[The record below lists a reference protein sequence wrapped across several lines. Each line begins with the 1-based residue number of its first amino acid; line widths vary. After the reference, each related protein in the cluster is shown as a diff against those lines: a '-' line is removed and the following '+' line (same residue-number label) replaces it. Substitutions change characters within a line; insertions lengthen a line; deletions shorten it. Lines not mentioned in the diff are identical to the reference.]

1 MGIFGGVFCLFVFF
15 GFFFLLEEEKG
26 NLQEN
31 DVRSVFFCCETL
43 IKGL

>member
-1 MGIFGGVFCLFVFF
+1 MGIFRGVFCLFVFL
-15 GFFFLLEEEKG
+15 GFLEEEKG

-31 DVRSVFFCCETL
+31 DVRSGFFCCETF

>member
-1 MGIFGGVFCLFVFF
+1 MGILGGGVCLFVFF
-15 GFFFLLEEEKG
+15 FVLLEEEKG

-31 DVRSVFFCCETL
+31 DVRSGFFCCETF